1 MSLASP
7 HTCTR
12 ARGRFFILS
21 FGMQYPRA
29 TTKAW
34 LHATVLH
41 WCLVNFLFK
50 PLKIGVF
57 AVALPKLISGKLRRL
72 RYPKHT
78 VGAFQFRTPMRD
90 SAVDYLA
97 AQNAHLPIAKF
108 LLRRQGHATGAVPPP
123 NVPLLGELLEL
134 GKQREASVWCWRTVG
149 GRARADLAALFS
161 PIRPQRPLPLNHAG
175 RPTRVAP
182 M

>member
-1 MSLASP
+1 MSPASP
-7 HTCTR
+7 HTYTR
-12 ARGRFFILS
+12 RARFFILS
-21 FGMQYPRA
+21 FGLQYPRA

-34 LHATVLH
+34 LHATVMH
-41 WCLVNFLFK
+41 WCSVNFLFE
-50 PLKIGVF
+50 PLKIGFF

-97 AQNAHLPIAKF
+97 AQHAHLPMAKF
-108 LLRRQGHATGAVPPP
+108 LLLAVPPP
-123 NVPLLGELLEL
+123 NVPLLGELLVL
-134 GKQREASVWCWRTVG
+134 GEQREASVWCWPAVG
-149 GRARADLAALFS
+149 GRARVDVAALFS
-161 PIRPQRPLPLNHAG
+161 PIMPQRPLPLNHAG
-175 RPTRVAP
+175 RSTQVAP